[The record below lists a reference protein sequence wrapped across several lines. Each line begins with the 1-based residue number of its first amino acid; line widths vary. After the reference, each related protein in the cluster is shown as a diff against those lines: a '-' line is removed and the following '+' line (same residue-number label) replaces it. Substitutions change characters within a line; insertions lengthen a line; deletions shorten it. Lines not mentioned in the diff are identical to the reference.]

1 MKQFRL
7 FFTADNL
14 PYRTTISAKTDEHAQ
29 DKFAKWFTEKFKLQ
43 RGILG
48 VAIVTKVELDN
59 TNEKDNKSFRG
70 WANLWK

>member
-14 PYRTTISAKTDEHAQ
+14 PYRTTIAAKTDGHAQ
-29 DKFAKWFTEKFKLQ
+29 DKFATWFTEKFKLQ

-59 TNEKDNKSFRG
+59 TDEKINKSFRG